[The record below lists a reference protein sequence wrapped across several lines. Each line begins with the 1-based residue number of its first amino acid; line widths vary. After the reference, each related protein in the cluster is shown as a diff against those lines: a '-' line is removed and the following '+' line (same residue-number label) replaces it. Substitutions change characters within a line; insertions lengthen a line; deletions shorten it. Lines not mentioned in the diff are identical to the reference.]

1 MSNSLVQHSGGDLT
15 PDTRGNQAPAP
26 IKQGSRVARHL
37 AQSVVLEEAGIS
49 NLLRFA
55 MFLIFAAVAAFIGW
69 AYFTEI
75 DEVAVTFGE
84 ITPTGNV
91 KLVQHLEGG
100 IVGEILVKEGDL
112 VRRGDVLIS
121 LDPAQT
127 SAELEQ
133 MRKRRA
139 GLAVQTERLR
149 AFAFNRE
156 FDTNSVDG
164 RFQSLIADQL
174 DILKQQRE
182 SLKTRMDVVQK
193 QISTREAEIDT
204 FDRQRASLVKQ
215 INSVKEEL
223 DLRQKLFDQGLMS
236 RILLLDTKREMDRL
250 QGELARLGGQIN
262 QSKEQLAE
270 SKTRLLEIE
279 EAARDQALQEM
290 GTVASE
296 LSQVEEAVRRL
307 EERFGR
313 LEVRAPVAG
322 YVQDLQTLTE
332 GGVIAPGGIVCEIVP
347 TDATLI
353 VEARITVRDI
363 GHVSVGQEVTVKV
376 TTYDYSRY
384 GGIKGTLTQISE
396 TTFLDEQNEPYYK
409 GIIELE
415 SKYVGRIDGGHEVK
429 PGMTVQADIATGSKS
444 LFAYLL
450 KPVYSSVDSS
460 FGER

>member
-1 MSNSLVQHSGGDLT
+1 MSNSLVQHSGGAV
-15 PDTRGNQAPAP
+15 APGGGHQVPAQ

-37 AQSVVLEEAGIS
+37 AQSVVLEEAGVS

-84 ITPTGNV
+84 VTPTGNV

-100 IVGEILVKEGDL
+100 IVGDILVKEGDL
-112 VRRGDVLIS
+112 VRRGDVLIK

-127 SAELEQ
+127 AAELEQ

-149 AFAFNRE
+149 ALAFNRE
-156 FDTNSVDG
+156 FDPNAVDG
-164 RFQSLIADQL
+164 RFQSLISDQI

-182 SLKTRMDVVQK
+182 SLKSRMDVVLK

-204 FDRQRASLVKQ
+204 FERQKSSLARQ
-215 INSVKEEL
+215 ISSVKEEL

-262 QSKEQLAE
+262 QSVEQLGE
-270 SKTRLLEIE
+270 SRNRLLEIE

-313 LEVRAPVAG
+313 LEIRAPVDG
-322 YVQDLQTLTE
+322 YVQDLQTRTE
-332 GGVIAPGGIVCEIVP
+332 GGVIAPGGVICEIVP

-353 VEARITVRDI
+353 VEARITVRDV
-363 GHVSVGQEVTVKV
+363 GHVKQGQEVTVKV

-384 GGIKGTLTQISE
+384 GGIQGKLVQISE

-409 GIIELE
+409 GVIELE
-415 SKYVGRIDGGHEVK
+415 SKYVGKPEAGNEVR

-450 KPVYSSVDSS
+450 KPVYSSVNAS
-460 FGER
+460 FKER

>member
-1 MSNSLVQHSGGDLT
+1 MSNSLVQHSGGAVA
-15 PDTRGNQAPAP
+15 PGGGHQAPAP
-26 IKQGSRVARHL
+26 IKQGSRIARHL
-37 AQSVVLEEAGIS
+37 AQSVVLEEAGVS

-100 IVGEILVKEGDL
+100 IVGGILVKEGDL

-121 LDPAQT
+121 IDPAQT
-127 SAELEQ
+127 AAELEQ

-139 GLAVQTERLR
+139 GLAVQAERLR
-149 AFAFNRE
+149 ALAFNRE
-156 FDTNSVDG
+156 FDVNAVDG
-164 RFQSLIADQL
+164 RFQSLVGDQI

-182 SLKTRMDVVQK
+182 SLKSRIDVVLK
-193 QISTREAEIDT
+193 QISTRQAEIDT
-204 FDRQRASLVKQ
+204 FERQKTSLARQ
-215 INSVKEEL
+215 ISSVKEEL

-262 QSKEQLAE
+262 QSVEQLGE
-270 SKTRLLEIE
+270 SRNRLLEIE

-313 LEVRAPVAG
+313 LEVRAPVDG
-322 YVQDLQTLTE
+322 YVQDLQTRTE
-332 GGVIAPGGIVCEIVP
+332 GGVISPGGVICEIVP
-347 TDATLI
+347 TDARLI
-353 VEARITVRDI
+353 VEARITTRDI
-363 GHVSVGQEVTVKV
+363 GHVKQGDEVTVKV

-384 GGIKGTLTQISE
+384 GGIQGKLTQISE

-415 SKYVGRIDGGHEVK
+415 SKYVGNPDKGNEVK

-450 KPVYSSVDSS
+450 KPVYSSVDDS
-460 FGER
+460 FQER